1 MKQIIVFVFFLTTC
15 IGFSQTKE
23 NRQTSLV
30 EINSQKT
37 KNNTVTAV
45 TYQIDQKHYVYSGG
59 DGPFVDAFSMNSKGV
74 LNSVGTYELSHKK
87 GPARGMVAD
96 RIQGSDYLFVGN
108 KGGDAVEVF
117 KIEKDGSLQ
126 RVFVVKDT
134 AETHLGVVITL
145 KVIHIKKSSYL
156 FVGGLER
163 ETPGLSCFK
172 IHADGKL
179 THVQSMKDTDE
190 IHTDGIIGMY
200 AHQIKGKTFL
210 FTGGFQDNGI
220 SSFRVYANGRFKAI
234 NSISDNTVDRYL
246 TGTYPV
252 DGVTLG
258 NHHYVVVGHRHHK
271 YYKRATGWIK
281 NTNFVYHGD
290 GVSVFKVTNKGELVP
305 HSVLVNNEQTK
316 LAGQT
321 RIEILKVNND
331 EAVVAIATRDDESIQ
346 LCTLNKDGILIP
358 TGFLET
364 GYPIYYGMASQKI
377 GQDLFFLAGS
387 VDNSV
392 KNLFS
397 YKVNVNEKESKTLET
412 KVLRHVVNLK
422 YIETAT
428 TEEIDNAVEGFKALQ
443 NKIPEILDFE
453 WGINISK
460 EGHSKGFTHCFFVTF
475 KDEASRDIYLNH
487 KDHLALVAKVGPLL
501 ADVLVMDYWTKIS
514 LKE

>member
-1 MKQIIVFVFFLTTC
+1 MKQIIVFVFFLTSC
-15 IGFSQTKE
+15 IGFSQIKE
-23 NRQTSLV
+23 NSQASLV

-45 TYQIDQKHYVYSGG
+45 TYQIDEKYYVFSGG
-59 DGPFVDAFSMNSKGV
+59 DGAFIDAFSMNSKGV
-74 LNSVGTYELSHKK
+74 LGSLDTYELSDKK
-87 GPARGMVAD
+87 GPVRGLVAD
-96 RIQGSDYLFVGN
+96 RIQGSDYLFVGD
-108 KGGDAVEVF
+108 KGGNAVEVF

-126 RVFVVKDT
+126 SVFVVNDT
-134 AETHLGVVITL
+134 DEIHLGVVITL
-145 KVIHIKKSSYL
+145 KVIHIKKNSYL

-179 THVQSMKDTDE
+179 THVQSMKDSDE

-220 SSFRVYANGRFKAI
+220 SSFRVYANGHFKAI

-258 NHHYVVVGHRHHK
+258 NQHYVIVGHRHHK
-271 YYKRATGWIK
+271 YYKRAAGWIK

-321 RIEILKVNND
+321 RIEILKVND
-331 EAVVAIATRDDESIQ
+331 KEAIVAIATRDDESIQ
-346 LCTLNKDGILIP
+346 LCKLNKEGMLTPVGILD
-358 TGFLET
+358 T

-377 GQDLFFLAGS
+377 GEDFFFLAGS

-392 KNLFS
+392 KKLFS
-397 YKVNVNEKESKTLET
+397 YKVNLNEKET

-428 TEEIDNAVEGFKALQ
+428 KEEIENAVEGFKALK

-453 WGINISK
+453 WGVNISK

-501 ADVLVMDYWTKIS
+501 ADVLVMDYWTKIT
-514 LKE
+514 LEE